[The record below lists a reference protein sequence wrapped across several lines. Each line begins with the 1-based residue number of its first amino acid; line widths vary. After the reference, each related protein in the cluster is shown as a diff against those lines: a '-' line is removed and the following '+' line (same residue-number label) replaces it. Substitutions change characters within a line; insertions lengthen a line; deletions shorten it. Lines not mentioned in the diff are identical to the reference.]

1 MLSVIP
7 KAINDQVMTSCAN
20 FRTKHRFPSMTYFD
34 RVTGCS
40 IWRSSQACYGLMMN
54 RNGDDERVL
63 AEIGK
68 TNVHYPENK
77 LNIFDARSNVAAHAN
92 RFKGGGIE
100 NVNYYTN
107 CEVHFC
113 DIANIH
119 GVRDGIE
126 KMYNLGQTEVLNNP

>member
-1 MLSVIP
+1 
-7 KAINDQVMTSCAN
+7 
-20 FRTKHRFPSMTYFD
+20 
-34 RVTGCS
+34 
-40 IWRSSQACYGLMMN
+40 MMN
-54 RNGDDERVL
+54 RNADDERVL
-63 AEIGK
+63 SEIGK
-68 TNVHYPENK
+68 TNVHFPGNK

-126 KMYNLGQTEVLNNP
+126 KMYSMGQTEVLNNPQKYLQALENSGYMQLASNILSSVNKMLD